1 MSEKNI
7 ENVTKSDSILAPTF
21 VNHHVLPD
29 INFIECCLINNIYIP
44 KKVINLYIS
53 HTITPWL
60 RNLNR
65 GITWKNCLFE
75 SIKLTNNSD
84 SDKYKYSGYGI
95 GFDSASEFLLIDGS
109 MGKNVIIFGVY
120 MSSSADI
127 DNKGKNIFGKGPT
140 QGLDDTTLTAEA
152 IYPINFTQPN
162 KRFSLSPH
170 YNGSNSFLFVNAT
183 SKQKT
188 LK

>member
-1 MSEKNI
+1 
-7 ENVTKSDSILAPTF
+7 
-21 VNHHVLPD
+21 
-29 INFIECCLINNIYIP
+29 
-44 KKVINLYIS
+44 
-53 HTITPWL
+53 
-60 RNLNR
+60 
-65 GITWKNCLFE
+65 
-75 SIKLTNNSD
+75 
-84 SDKYKYSGYGI
+84 
-95 GFDSASEFLLIDGS
+95 
-109 MGKNVIIFGVY
+109 

-162 KRFSLSPH
+162 KIFSLSPH